1 MCQTRALIY
10 QQVCYQGPQVRRES
24 RKLSRILVIED
35 DLSISELVKINL
47 ELLGHQ
53 VITAPDGIKGLAM
66 ATQNRPDLIVL
77 DVMMPDLDGFTVCQ
91 RLRQNR
97 ETNPIPV
104 LMLTALSTTKDKVAG
119 FDAGADDYL
128 AKPFDIPELQVR
140 VRALLRR
147 AGTLPHSSSLP
158 EILTAGE
165 ITLIPEN
172 LQAKVGPRIEKLTPT
187 EFEILHCLMQH
198 HGQTVSTGKL
208 LEEVWGYSPDD
219 DVDTIRVHIR
229 HLRTRLE
236 KGERKYIKTVYGGGY
251 QLVAEGFTKDKN
263 GE

>member
-1 MCQTRALIY
+1 M
-10 QQVCYQGPQVRRES
+10 
-24 RKLSRILVIED
+24 SRILVID
-35 DLSISELVKINL
+35 DDTAIAELIKVNL
-47 ELLGHQ
+47 DLLGHQ
-53 VITAPDGIKGLAM
+53 VTTANDGIKGLAL
-66 ATQNRPDLIVL
+66 AQQNRPDLIVL

-91 RLRQNR
+91 RLRQNAS
-97 ETNPIPV
+97 TNGIPI
-104 LMLTALSTTKDKVAG
+104 LMLTALGMTKDKVKG
-119 FDAGADDYL
+119 FDSGADDYL
-128 AKPFDIPELQVR
+128 TKPFEIPELQVR

-147 AGTLPHSSSLP
+147 AGSVPQSASLP

-172 LQAKVGPRIEKLTPT
+172 LQAKVKERIVKLTPT

-236 KGERKYIKTVYGGGY
+236 TPDRKYIRTVYGGGY
-251 QLVAEGFTKDKN
+251 QLIAEGFAKQAGEKDQD
-263 GE
+263 

>member
-1 MCQTRALIY
+1 MIDDDQAIAELIK
-10 QQVCYQGPQVRRES
+10 V
-24 RKLSRILVIED
+24 
-35 DLSISELVKINL
+35 NL
-47 ELLGHQ
+47 DLLGHQ
-53 VITAPDGIKGLAM
+53 VTTANDGMKGLAL
-66 ATQNRPDLIVL
+66 AQQNRPDLIVL

-91 RLRQNR
+91 RLRQNSS
-97 ETNPIPV
+97 TNGIPV
-104 LMLTALSTTKDKVAG
+104 LMLTALGMTKDKVKG
-119 FDAGADDYL
+119 FDSGADDYL
-128 AKPFDIPELQVR
+128 TKPFEIPELQVR

-147 AGTLPHSSSLP
+147 AGSVPQSASLP

-165 ITLIPEN
+165 ITLVPEN
-172 LQAKVGPRIEKLTPT
+172 LQTKVKDRIVKLTPT

-236 KGERKYIKTVYGGGY
+236 SGDRKYIRTVYGGGY
-251 QLVAEGFTKDKN
+251 QLVPEGFTKQAGDLS
-263 GE
+263 

>member
-1 MCQTRALIY
+1 MA
-10 QQVCYQGPQVRRES
+10 
-24 RKLSRILVIED
+24 RILVID
-35 DLSISELVKINL
+35 DDTAIAELIKVNL
-47 ELLGHQ
+47 DLLGHQ
-53 VITAPDGIKGLAM
+53 VSTANDGMKGLAL
-66 ATQNRPDLIVL
+66 AQQNRPDLIVL

-91 RLRQNR
+91 RLRQN
-97 ETNPIPV
+97 TSTAGIPV
-104 LMLTALSTTKDKVAG
+104 LMLTALGMTKDKVKG
-119 FDAGADDYL
+119 FDSGADDYL
-128 AKPFDIPELQVR
+128 TKPFEIPELQVR

-147 AGTLPHSSSLP
+147 AGSVPQSASLP

-165 ITLIPEN
+165 ITLVPEN
-172 LQAKVGPRIEKLTPT
+172 LQAKVRERVVKLTPT

-236 KGERKYIKTVYGGGY
+236 SGDRKYIRTVYGGGY
-251 QLVAEGFTKDKN
+251 QLVPEGFTKQPGDLS
-263 GE
+263 

>member
-1 MCQTRALIY
+1 MA
-10 QQVCYQGPQVRRES
+10 
-24 RKLSRILVIED
+24 RILVID
-35 DLSISELVKINL
+35 DDQAIAELVKINL
-47 ELLGHQ
+47 ELLSH
-53 VITAPDGIKGLAM
+53 VVETASDGIRGLAL
-66 ATQNRPDLIVL
+66 AQQNQPDLIVL

-91 RLRQNR
+91 RLKQNPN
-97 ETNPIPV
+97 THPIPI
-104 LMLTALSTTKDKVAG
+104 LMLTALGMTKDKVTG

-128 AKPFDIPELQVR
+128 VKPFEIPELQVR

-147 AGTLPHSSSLP
+147 AGSVPQSTTLP

-165 ITLIPEN
+165 ITLIPGN
-172 LQAKVGPRIEKLTPT
+172 LQAKVNDKIVKLTPT

-236 KGERKYIKTVYGGGY
+236 NSEKKYIKTVYGGGY
-251 QLVAEGFTKDKN
+251 QLIPEGFDKSVKS
-263 GE
+263 

>member
-1 MCQTRALIY
+1 M
-10 QQVCYQGPQVRRES
+10 
-24 RKLSRILVIED
+24 SRILVID
-35 DLSISELVKINL
+35 DDPSIVELVKVNL

-53 VITAPDGIKGLAM
+53 VSVASDGIKGLAL
-66 ATQNRPDLIVL
+66 AQQNRPDMIIL

-91 RLRQNR
+91 RLRHNPQ
-97 ETNPIPV
+97 TNPIPV
-104 LMLTALSTTKDKVAG
+104 LMLTALGMTQDKVTG
-119 FDAGADDYL
+119 FDSGADDYL
-128 AKPFDIPELQVR
+128 VKPFEIPELQVR

-147 AGTLPHSSSLP
+147 AGSAPLSASLP

-172 LQAKVGPRIEKLTPT
+172 LQAKVQERIIKLTPT

-236 KGERKYIKTVYGGGY
+236 TQERKYIKTVYGGGY
-251 QLVAEGFTKDKN
+251 QLIPDGITKAADAP
-263 GE
+263 EHEE

>member
-1 MCQTRALIY
+1 
-10 QQVCYQGPQVRRES
+10 
-24 RKLSRILVIED
+24 LSRILVID
-35 DLSISELVKINL
+35 DDQAIAELVKVNL

-53 VITAPDGIKGLAM
+53 VSVCNDGIKGLAL
-66 ATQNRPDLIVL
+66 AQQNRPDLIVL

-91 RLRQNR
+91 RLRQNPS
-97 ETNPIPV
+97 THPIPV
-104 LMLTALSTTKDKVAG
+104 LMLTALGMTRDKVTG
-119 FDAGADDYL
+119 FDSGADDYL
-128 AKPFDIPELQVR
+128 VKPFEIPELQVR

-147 AGTLPHSSSLP
+147 SGSVPQSASLP

-172 LQAKVGPRIEKLTPT
+172 LQAKVKDRVVKLTPT

-236 KGERKYIKTVYGGGY
+236 TAERKYIKTVYGGGY
-251 QLVAEGFTKDKN
+251 QLIAEGFARQSGDK
-263 GE
+263 E